1 MSARRALCLSD
12 GALDLPQLPRD
23 AAGPVFAE
31 PWHAQAFALAV
42 TLSQQG
48 HFTSTEWAH
57 TLGAELAAAAA
68 RGEPDDGSR
77 YYEHWLAA
85 LERLTAQKGLAPPL
99 AMQARKAA
107 WVDAYRTTPH
117 GRPVELRAT
126 PRTWLRGWAAGGACT
141 AVAFWALQSGSGNA
155 PHEATSP
162 ALGHV
167 AGLGSTGVTLGLAA
181 SAGLGTLLGMRHAL
195 EPDHLAAVSTLMT
208 GERTSARAA
217 LLGACWGIGH
227 TLTLLATGLL
237 LALLRTEMPSVA
249 SRFFELAVVVTLVG
263 FGVRAMSLGVGGAL
277 GPTHTHGRPASGR
290 GTPLRWS
297 LTRPLMVGALHGL
310 AGSGA
315 LMALV
320 AATLPSP
327 AAQLTYLTLFG
338 LGSILGMAVLS
349 GLLGWPLAR
358 LGTHHVVTRTFS
370 LVAGSVSVALGLSWG
385 LTAIRGGF

>member
-1 MSARRALCLSD
+1 MNARSTVCLSD
-12 GALDLPQLPRD
+12 DALDLPQLPRD
-23 AAGPVFAE
+23 SAGPVFAE

-48 HFTSTEWAH
+48 HFTRTEWAH

-85 LERLTAQKGLAPPL
+85 LERLTAQKGLAD
-99 AMQARKAA
+99 AIAVQTRKAA
-107 WVDAYRTTPH
+107 WEDAYRTTPH
-117 GRPVELRAT
+117 GRPVELRAALST
-126 PRTWLRGWAAGGACT
+126 RLPWLAAGGVCT
-141 AVAFWALQSGSGNA
+141 AAAFWALHAGGGDAST
-155 PHEATSP
+155 EA
-162 ALGHV
+162 ARLAVGHA
-167 AGLGSTGVTLGLAA
+167 AGVDSTGVALGLAA

-217 LLGACWGIGH
+217 LLGACWGVGH

-237 LALLRTEMPSVA
+237 LALLRAEMPSGA

-263 FGVRAMSLGVGGAL
+263 FGVRAISIGVGGVL
-277 GPTHTHGRPASGR
+277 GPTHTHGGPAPGR
-290 GTPLRWS
+290 VTSPRWS
-297 LTRPLMVGALHGL
+297 LARPLVVGALHGL

-315 LMALV
+315 LMALL